1 MRRRDELVDALAT
14 HRAVP
19 WAIAGVFAVAGL
31 LAVRANTF
39 LNGEG
44 VLTWIFAGQM
54 SEWPLDGLFYLKI
67 RPPLSLFY
75 APVAV
80 LGRVPFLCAHVILAA
95 GAIPLTAA
103 LARHFGQHSPNLPAL
118 LVALSPLFVAA
129 APAGAQNSDALLAL
143 LLIVWLLARGWPVAA
158 GLLLT
163 AMVLSRIEVAFFGA
177 ALAAYA
183 LATPGLRRMI
193 VAAAALAVVYALAGA
208 VYHGD
213 LLWPLHYPAF
223 PTANPAVGPEAR
235 SHYGGDLKDLVTTV
249 LGLTPVV
256 GIGLWAAWRG
266 VPRLETL
273 LGATAVA
280 FVLAIRVLPL
290 TELVYVDASPRYVL
304 PALPLL
310 CLLVGRGVE
319 QWGAGWRRDLPRGVA
334 LLGVATLLAWPLFAG
349 LSRDLTWFGG
359 SVALLLLAAVGGCLA
374 SAALARVARRAAVT
388 ALLAT
393 AAAIGWAL
401 LPTTHLYLGTQAR
414 RLDESMAWLRAAHL
428 PAGTVVVTDHHLLA
442 IWMADYAP
450 ETPVDIRHLITP
462 DMVYD
467 SNLANP
473 ATRQPE
479 IMFGPS
485 RFVYAP
491 WISAE
496 QVAALPGEV
505 VVVMRRDIHRTDVLV
520 APPFDRVEWLATG
533 DDWQAGRLRRGPTNP

>member
-1 MRRRDELVDALAT
+1 MTRRGELFATLAT
-14 HRAVP
+14 ARAVP
-19 WAIAGVFAVAGL
+19 WAIAAVFAAVGL

-67 RPPLSLFY
+67 RPPLSMFY
-75 APVAV
+75 APAAI
-80 LGRVPFLCAHVILAA
+80 LGRTPFLCVHTLLAA
-95 GAIPLTAA
+95 SAIPLTAS
-103 LARHFGQHSPNLPAL
+103 LARQFGHRSPNLPAL
-118 LVALSPLFVAA
+118 LVALSPLYVAA
-129 APAGAQNSDALLAL
+129 APAGVQNSDALLAL

-177 ALAAYA
+177 ALALYA
-183 LATPGLRRMI
+183 LATPGARRFV
-193 VAAAALAVVYALAGA
+193 VAAAALAIGYALAGA

-213 LLWPLHYPAF
+213 LLWSLHYPAF
-223 PTANPAVGPEAR
+223 PTANPAVGPEVRA
-235 SHYGGDLKDLVTTV
+235 HYGGDLKDLVTTV

-266 VPRLETL
+266 LPRLEAVL
-273 LGATAVA
+273 AATAVA

-290 TELVYVDASPRYVL
+290 TQLVYVDASPRYVL
-304 PALPLL
+304 PALPFL

-319 QWGAGWRRDLPRGVA
+319 QWDADWRRGLPRGGA
-334 LLGVATLLAWPLFAG
+334 LLGGAGLLAWPLFAG
-349 LSRDLTWFGG
+349 VSRDLTWFGG
-359 SVALLLLAAVGGCLA
+359 SVAVLLLVAVAGCLA
-374 SAALARVARRAAVT
+374 AAALAHAARRAAAI

-401 LPTTHLYLGTQAR
+401 LPTTHLYLGNQAR
-414 RLDESMAWLRAAHL
+414 LLDESMAWLRAAHL

-442 IWMADYAP
+442 IWIADYAP

-533 DDWQAGRLRRGPTNP
+533 DDWQAGRLRRGPMNP